1 MPAPRS
7 HLTHSSDPRLSY
19 STRIP
24 TRDGALLPTGSRPLS
39 VTDILVGRSIT
50 PIPAPRSVSHIHA
63 PPSRRQLILS
73 IHPGQIV
80 ALRFSSWSPVH
91 AGLREAGYDDSPGLH
106 YAKGARPAIVL
117 RCAVDVSSDA
127 VAFTVLPI
135 TSLGRTRD
143 KKHISWALQDYVL
156 RARAADDQVDTTHK
170 SSCLTFDGTIPV
182 YGLDCSTSWVIVLPF
197 DVISSSADVWSIVPY
212 YDSVINKNS
221 STTKQAFVSETTL
234 RALIKLV
241 DKNRDTFI
249 GELKRNP
256 DFAESVRYEMYLSVL
271 PPGHPIPPS
280 KKALAPLKA
289 THYHAEK
296 EKLSSNPPSSTSTS
310 NARSTPR
317 SSSSYD
323 STLTQP
329 ITRPRRPLPPIPTT
343 SHGRDIPNQ
352 TTPNS
357 LFSVSTSKA
366 ASRLALHALEE
377 QALLDFTFD
386 AEDEYLACSA
396 DMASIADA
404 DLDKENAAP
413 ITPTKISHVPLTPA
427 PRTPPKHTSD
437 TPLPSRPS
445 KRRPEGRKS
454 RGFERSSSPTPAS
467 KTPRPKTK
475 MLTSLPRH
483 SGTMLEAMERLQARD
498 FMQRLH
504 PGESMEKMLMLVP
517 HRSSPSK
524 IRLPPT
530 SACENLKSTES
541 DKQED
546 KSWLKIADVLCASS
560 DAQFAALEPSR
571 PAATSSIEALE
582 SSPSTPEPEPSV
594 IPQTLAEACASY
606 SWAQPSASTILYVAR
621 PSPSSATPSLTSATT
636 SAPSSLSGPS
646 STGEPNLQKRKSVS
660 AASEHPTKRQRGE
673 VEEDA

>member
-7 HLTHSSDPRLSY
+7 HLIHSSDPRLSY

-63 PPSRRQLILS
+63 PPSRRQLILP

-221 STTKQAFVSETTL
+221 STTKQAFVSGSTL

-280 KKALAPLKA
+280 KKALALLKA
-289 THYHAEK
+289 TQYHANEP
-296 EKLSSNPPSSTSTS
+296 SSNPPSSASTS
-310 NARSTPR
+310 NAPSMPR

-323 STLTQP
+323 SALTQP

-343 SHGRDIPNQ
+343 SYGRDISSQ
-352 TTPNS
+352 TTPTA
-357 LFSVSTSKA
+357 LFRISTSKG
-366 ASRLALHALEE
+366 ASRVALHDLEE
-377 QALLDFTFD
+377 QAPLDSTFD
-386 AEDEYLACSA
+386 AEDEYLVSSA
-396 DMASIADA
+396 DIASTVAA
-404 DLDKENAAP
+404 DLDEENTAP
-413 ITPTKISHVPLTPA
+413 ITPTKVSHTPLTPG
-427 PRTPPKHTSD
+427 PHTPPKRISD

-445 KRRPEGRKS
+445 KRRSEGKPTR
-454 RGFERSSSPTPAS
+454 RFERSPSPSPSPASRIVKEIFRLASVS
-467 KTPRPKTK
+467 KTPPRETQ
-475 MLTSLPRH
+475 LISELPCH
-483 SGTMLEAMERLQARD
+483 SGTMLAAMERLQAR
-498 FMQRLH
+498 RL
-504 PGESMEKMLMLVP
+504 MEKAPTPVP
-517 HRSSPSK
+517 HRSSSSEARP
-524 IRLPPT
+524 LLTP
-530 SACENLKSTES
+530 STENS
-541 DKQED
+541 DSIESEHQED
-546 KSWLKIADVLCASS
+546 NSWLKIADVLHASS
-560 DAQFAALEPSR
+560 GAQSAASEPSQ
-571 PAATSSIEALE
+571 PGVTSSIEVLE
-582 SSPSTPEPEPSV
+582 SSSSAPEPEPPA
-594 IPQTLAEACASY
+594 IPQTLAEACSSY
-606 SWAQPSASTILYVAR
+606 AWAQSSASTVLYVAK
-621 PSPSSATPSLTSATT
+621 PSTSSLT
-636 SAPSSLSGPS
+636 
-646 STGEPNLQKRKSVS
+646 
-660 AASEHPTKRQRGE
+660 
-673 VEEDA
+673 